1 MDVFLAII
9 LILVFLLM
17 EAFFSGSEIGVV
29 SADQI
34 KLRHD
39 AAKGSRGAQ
48 LALKMLK
55 KPEWLLSTTLVG
67 TNIAVVANTTIT
79 TALMIELFGTQSSWL
94 AVVLVAP
101 LIWVF
106 GEIVPKSIFQ
116 QRANEITPRAIIL
129 LRLASYVF
137 FPILVVFTLI
147 TRLLTWIFGQQ
158 IQNPFTL
165 REEILTMLQMPATEG
180 DIQPVE
186 KTMIQRIFSFS
197 ETTAYEVM
205 IPLIDVVAIEQGA
218 TCGEAVHLA
227 KQKAH
232 IRLPVY
238 NERVDKVVGVLNAME
253 LLDVDPHKSI
263 KPFIREVRYVP
274 SSKNINELLLDLRKD
289 GDTVAVVVD
298 EFGGAE
304 GLVTMEDIME
314 EVVEEMED
322 EYDIG
327 KKPVQWVRKISKKE
341 YIVSARIEVD
351 SLEEELGIQLPKGK
365 YATLAG
371 FLLEKAGE
379 IPASGTTIKAKGINF
394 TVERSTPQAIQE
406 VRVRW

>member
-1 MDVFLAII
+1 
-9 LILVFLLM
+9 M

-129 LRLASYVF
+129 LRLASYIF